1 MSMPNLE
8 PELLRAFLAVA
19 EHLSFT
25 SAAAV
30 LNRTQSAVSG
40 QIKRLELT
48 VGVALFDRTTTSV
61 ALTPAGEGLFDYARR
76 ILLLGDEA
84 VRRLHQHDVKGRV
97 RLGVMDDYG
106 AVILPPILKTFSD
119 AYPGIEIVMETG
131 LTSGMVQRLV
141 RDFDLVIAMHDVAD
155 RNGEQLRREKAV
167 WAGPQNFDPRKHD
180 PLPVALYPV
189 GCLFRKWALDALDR
203 ARVRWRLAFVSHS
216 LAAVEAIAGQGLAIT
231 VVKQGTFPKSLMP
244 LGSKHGLPQ
253 LPRADIRLHR
263 AVGLSPAGNLLAEH
277 IRQQLAPHKSL
288 H

>member
-1 MSMPNLE
+1 MNKPSLE

-19 EHLSFT
+19 DHLSFT
-25 SAAAV
+25 SAAAA

-40 QIKRLELT
+40 QIKRLEVT
-48 VGVALFDRTTTSV
+48 VGVALFERTTTTV
-61 ALTPAGEGLFDYARR
+61 ALTPAGEGLLDYARR

-84 VRRLHQHDVKGRV
+84 VRRLHQHDVTGRV

-106 AVILPPILKTFSD
+106 AILLPPILKSFSD

-167 WAGPQNFDPRKHD
+167 WAGLENFDPRNRD

-216 LAAVEAIAGQGLAIT
+216 LAAVESIASQGLAIT
-231 VVKQGTFPKSLMP
+231 VVKQGTFPKSLVP
-244 LGSKHGLPQ
+244 LGGKDGLPQ

-263 AVGLSPAGNLLAEH
+263 AAGLSSAGNLLGEH
-277 IRQQLAPHKSL
+277 IRQKLTSNKSEL
-288 H
+288 

>member
-119 AYPGIEIVMETG
+119 AYPGIEILMETG

-155 RNGEQLRREKAV
+155 RNGEQLSREKAV
-167 WAGPQNFDPRKHD
+167 WAGPQNFDPRKND

-216 LAAVEAIAGQGLAIT
+216 LAAVEAIASQGLAIT
-231 VVKQGTFPKSLMP
+231 VVKQGTFPKSLVP

-263 AVGLSPAGNLLAEH
+263 AGGLSPAGNLLAEH
-277 IRQQLAPHKSL
+277 IRQQLAPHKSR

>member
-1 MSMPNLE
+1 MSMPCLE

-25 SAAAV
+25 SAAAA

-48 VGVALFDRTTTSV
+48 VGVGLFDRTTTSV
-61 ALTPAGEGLFDYARR
+61 ALTPAGEGLVDYARR
-76 ILLLGDEA
+76 ILLLCDEA

-97 RLGVMDDYG
+97 RFGVMDDYG

-141 RDFDLVIAMHDVAD
+141 RDFDLVIAMHEVAD
-155 RNGEQLRREKAV
+155 RSGEQLCRENPV
-167 WAGPQNFDPRKHD
+167 WAGLQNFDPRQHD

-216 LAAVEAIAGQGLAIT
+216 LAAVEAIASQGLAVTI
-231 VVKQGTFPKSLMP
+231 VKQGTFPKSLVP
-244 LGSKHGLPQ
+244 LGSKHGLPR

-263 AVGLSPAGNLLAEH
+263 AVGVSPAGKLLGDH
-277 IRQQLAPHKSL
+277 IRQQLAPNKSSD
-288 H
+288 